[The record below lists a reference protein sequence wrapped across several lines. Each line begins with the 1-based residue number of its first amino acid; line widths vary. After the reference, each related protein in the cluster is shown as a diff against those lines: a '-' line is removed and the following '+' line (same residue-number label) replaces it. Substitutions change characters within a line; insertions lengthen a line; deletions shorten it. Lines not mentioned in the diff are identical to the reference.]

1 MSYHRGERTGPR
13 EPPHRIKCVQ
23 SQPSSTTTH
32 RSRRQRR
39 ISAKPS
45 RLPERS
51 GPAPRFT
58 RETPKQPV
66 EVGTRRWCRRTVSF
80 SAMTRAVDRA
90 SSYPASGDVGN
101 GHSPPRRRQG
111 NGVRSMRY
119 PVGRESRMGRSGHWI
134 RWSFAAAS
142 LLLLFSAAII
152 PVRRVQAQAT
162 GIATSGP
169 SAPGTSL
176 REVLLQATL
185 AQLPGPPAT
194 IGLDRITLA
203 PAARIPSHTHPGP
216 AFVTVESGTLTVR
229 VGGQAVFAPARE
241 PGTPAAAT
249 IPPVDRDFDL
259 GPGDQIVFPPD
270 VPLTFSN
277 TSTGSTRFLATLIVP
292 AGNQHPPAWSWLDGT
307 PGPEALAGVTLRSL
321 GTRLSTAWPP
331 GPLAVTLDRLA
342 LGPGQAIPGLSG
354 PLLLALETGQLTVAQ
369 GASDASAAA
378 TPGAHYELNPGTALF
393 FPRGSKAIPRT
404 SETGLLVLLR
414 LSVLPATGAAV
425 PAATPPAE
433 AGQTRTPQPT
443 HHPPKRRPRRA
454 IAFRRGPR
462 RS

>member
-1 MSYHRGERTGPR
+1 
-13 EPPHRIKCVQ
+13 
-23 SQPSSTTTH
+23 
-32 RSRRQRR
+32 
-39 ISAKPS
+39 
-45 RLPERS
+45 
-51 GPAPRFT
+51 
-58 RETPKQPV
+58 
-66 EVGTRRWCRRTVSF
+66 
-80 SAMTRAVDRA
+80 
-90 SSYPASGDVGN
+90 
-101 GHSPPRRRQG
+101 
-111 NGVRSMRY
+111 
-119 PVGRESRMGRSGHWI
+119 MGRSGHWI

-443 HHPPKRRPRRA
+443 QQPAQTPAATSDRFPAGTTAVVNESGVRLRAAPSTTSEVVTELEKGRTLRVTGPPQQGDGILWYPIEAVDDPTVVGFIAVEFLAPPK
-454 IAFRRGPR
+454 
-462 RS
+462 